1 MDFTS
6 NYFMLANDSDSS
18 YLLLLAGYTFNLYYR
33 YIEHIYTNKVDNC
46 MRPNVMNATCMVME
60 DVRSIIHAI
69 CCHDVVNYSHEK
81 LFNIIQLNLHKMMGV
96 DKVRSRSLT

>member
-6 NYFMLANDSDSS
+6 NYFMLANGSDSS

-33 YIEHIYTNKVDNC
+33 YIEYIYIQTKSIIAC

-81 LFNIIQLNLHKMMGV
+81 LFNIIQLNLHK
-96 DKVRSRSLT
+96 